1 MRDLAAEDTHAAA
14 VAVVAPH
21 SAAVVVAEDFAA
33 PWAAVDFVVV

>member
-1 MRDLAAEDTHAAA
+1 MRDLAAEDTHAA
-14 VAVVAPH
+14 AVVAPH